1 MDDAQHAFSDRSDSD
16 RSSAGQQLADQPPTA
31 LVTGASGGI
40 GRATCVALAERGHRV
55 AVHAAHNVDGA
66 RATLDAL
73 PGDGHVL
80 VVADLTEP
88 GEAER
93 IVSEAA
99 AALGPVGVLVNNA
112 AIATGP
118 ENRHHPATSS
128 FAAWSAAF
136 GTMID
141 VNLRAASDVSFW
153 FARHAIEDGHAAS
166 IVNVGSRGAFR
177 GEPDHPAYAATK
189 AALHALGQS
198 LAVALAPHGIG
209 VTSVAP
215 GFTATER
222 TAERL
227 RGLAG
232 EGVAAQSPFGRV
244 ARAEE
249 IAHAIANLA
258 DPASVWASGTIV
270 DLNGASYLRS

>member
-1 MDDAQHAFSDRSDSD
+1 MEIETSNPTGPDIAAQPA
-16 RSSAGQQLADQPPTA
+16 TA

-40 GRATCVALAERGHRV
+40 GRATCRLLADRGYRV
-55 AVHAAHNVDGA
+55 AVHYGVNEDGA
-66 RATLDAL
+66 RRTLASL
-73 PGDGHVL
+73 TGDGHIL
-80 VVADLTEP
+80 VTGDLTSP
-88 GEAER
+88 GVAER
-93 IVSEAA
+93 IVEDGVAG
-99 AALGPVGVLVNNA
+99 LGSVGVLVNNA
-112 AIATGP
+112 AVATGS
-118 ENRHHPATSS
+118 ENRHHPAEAT
-128 FAAWSAAF
+128 FAAWTAAF
-136 GTMID
+136 TTMID
-141 VNLRAASDVSFW
+141 VNLRGAADVSYW
-153 FARHAIEDGHAAS
+153 CARHAIDAGHAAS

-222 TAERL
+222 TADRL
-227 RGLAG
+227 TGASGAVLAG
-232 EGVAAQSPFGRV
+232 QSPFGRV

-249 IAHAIANLA
+249 IAHAIVHLA
-258 DPASVWASGTIV
+258 DPASSWASGAIL